1 MNLVPKHFKWRA
13 WHVLLA
19 AGLLALL
26 FLGARGLWDPDE
38 GRYTNVALNMLDT
51 GNWLFPQRTDGIGH
65 WTKPPLTYWAIAT
78 SIATFGANAWA
89 ARFPSALAYLLCVWL
104 VRQISSRLIPERRN
118 ETALL
123 FATMFMPAGASQ
135 LITTDFILAACETL
149 AVCGYVCAR
158 FGTPSPWQRRGWWLL
173 MWLGFGLAFLTKGPP
188 GLLPALALV
197 VFALW
202 VRDDAPRPRD
212 WPVHVLGALLFAA
225 VALPWYLVVTQRTPG
240 LLQYF
245 TGSEVVDR
253 VASDV
258 HRRNGEWYGWLVV
271 YGPTLLIGAFP
282 WTWPVLRWFGS
293 LPASFKRWW
302 GNAAV
307 RRSEAGDVLIAL
319 WILLPLLVFCLSRS
333 RLPLYVLPLFP
344 ALAIAAMRMRRG
356 PALPNWWWMVALV
369 AAMKIGSMLIPA
381 TLDVRTF
388 VGEIHA
394 RTGDV
399 PVKRVVFIDDT
410 QRYALHLY
418 LGLPARIERVSMDAK
433 PQARFNPDFD
443 RSAADELAMFR
454 GDPGVLW
461 VTKLRHWPQV
471 QQWMVER
478 GAHSVLLGDAFA
490 EYPQDI
496 GKDGKPKPDDA
507 RVMFRVE

>member
-1 MNLVPKHFKWRA
+1 MSSIPRKFHWRA

-19 AGLLALL
+19 ASLLALL
-26 FLGARGLWDPDE
+26 FLGMRGLWDPDE
-38 GRYTNVALNMLDT
+38 GRYTNVALTMLDS
-51 GNWLFPQRTDGIGH
+51 GNWLIPQRTDGIGH
-65 WTKPPLTYWAIAT
+65 WTKPPLVYWAIAT
-78 SIATFGANAWA
+78 SIATFGANTWA
-89 ARFPSALAYLLCVWL
+89 ARLPSALAYLLCVWL
-104 VRQISSRLIPERRN
+104 VRQISARLIPDRRN

-123 FATMFMPAGASQ
+123 FATMFMAAGASQ
-135 LITTDFILAACETL
+135 LITTDFLLAACETL
-149 AVCGYVCAR
+149 AVCGFVCAR
-158 FGTPSPWQRRGWWLL
+158 FGDPATWQRRGWWLA

-188 GLLPALALV
+188 GLLPALALIA
-197 VFALW
+197 FALW
-202 VRDDAPRPRD
+202 VREPGRPRD
-212 WPVHVLGALLFAA
+212 IPVQVVGVLLFAV

-240 LLQYF
+240 LLHYF

-258 HRRNGEWYGWLVV
+258 HRRNGEWYGWLLV
-271 YGPTLLIGAFP
+271 YGPTLLIGALP
-282 WTWPVLRWFGS
+282 WTWYVLRWFGS
-293 LPASFKRWW
+293 LPASFRRWW
-302 GNAAV
+302 RNAAI
-307 RRSEAGDVLIAL
+307 RRAEAGDVLVAL

-369 AAMKIGSMLIPA
+369 IAMKVGSLLIPA

-388 VGEIHA
+388 VGEIHKRA
-394 RTGDV
+394 GDA

-418 LGLPARIERVSMDAK
+418 LGLPARIERVSMDAP

-443 RSAADELAMFR
+443 RTAAEELARFR

-471 QQWMVER
+471 QQWMTDH
-478 GAHSVLLGDAFA
+478 GAHAIQLGDAFA

-496 GKDGKPKPDDA
+496 GKDGTPKPDDA

>member
-1 MNLVPKHFKWRA
+1 MSSIPKPFQWRA

-19 AGLLALL
+19 ASLLALL
-26 FLGARGLWDPDE
+26 FLGMRGLWDPDE

-51 GNWLFPQRTDGIGH
+51 GNWLIPQRTDGVGH
-65 WTKPPLTYWAIAT
+65 WTKPPFTYWAIAA
-78 SIATFGANAWA
+78 SIATFGTNAWA
-89 ARFPSALAYLLCVWL
+89 ARLPSALAYLLCVLL
-104 VRQISSRLIPERRN
+104 VRQISARLIPDRRN

-123 FATMFMPAGASQ
+123 FATMVMPAGASQ
-135 LITTDFILAACETL
+135 LITTDFVLAACETL
-149 AVCGYVCAR
+149 AICGFVCAR
-158 FGTPSPWQRRGWWLL
+158 FGDPPQLQRRIWWLV
-173 MWLGFGLAFLTKGPP
+173 MWLGFGLAFLVKGPP
-188 GLLPALALV
+188 GLLPALSLV
-197 VFALW
+197 VFSLW
-202 VRDDAPRPRD
+202 VREPGRPRD
-212 WPVHVLGALLFAA
+212 PLVHAGGFVLFAL

-271 YGPTLLIGAFP
+271 YGPTLLVGALP
-282 WTWPVLRWFGS
+282 WTWSVLRWFGA
-293 LPASFKRWW
+293 LPSSFRRWW
-302 GNAAV
+302 GDAAA
-307 RRSEAGDVLIAL
+307 RRAQAGDVLIAL

-356 PALPNWWWMVALV
+356 PALPNWLWMVVLV
-369 AAMKIGSMLIPA
+369 VAMKIGALLIPA

-388 VGEIHA
+388 VGEIHK
-394 RTGDV
+394 RSGDA

-418 LGLPARIERVSMDAK
+418 LGLPARIERVSMDAGA
-433 PQARFNPDFD
+433 QARFNPDFD
-443 RSAADELAMFR
+443 RSAAEELAKFR

-471 QQWMVER
+471 QQWMAAR
-478 GAHSVLLGDAFA
+478 GAHAALLGDAFA
-490 EYPQDI
+490 EYPQDV